1 MEYFQDDL
9 YPDTRVTWEPALT
22 AQQWLSGED
31 TRPRYISL
39 RPAGMK
45 LCKCLLPVT
54 GGVCVR
60 IGLCRVGRWASCIR
74 AVEQAWCG

>member
-9 YPDTRVTWEPALT
+9 YPDTRVTWEPSLT

-31 TRPRYISL
+31 THPRYISL

-54 GGVCVR
+54 GGV
-60 IGLCRVGRWASCIR
+60 GEVGRWASCIR
-74 AVEQAWCG
+74 AVEQA